1 MTDRLFVTVTCAEAF
16 WREIPMSSSYSVIN
30 ELYGVEPARQE
41 PRSHG
46 VLGLVIVMFLGGM
59 VLYESIHPVMR
70 LRSEPPPTLL
80 KSRKTLKAAATQ
92 IQDPIAQ
99 SYWSTAAEY
108 VAEKYPFGETLPT
121 RPPEGFTLAMGA
133 DYATSNLYWQRLRG
147 LWDQPD
153 MWVRSYQLDTGWVN
167 TALESLG
174 GTVRSYLSN

>member
-1 MTDRLFVTVTCAEAF
+1 
-16 WREIPMSSSYSVIN
+16 MSNSYSVIN
-30 ELYGVEPARQE
+30 DLYGVEPARQE
-41 PRSHG
+41 PRRQG
-46 VLGLVIVMFLGGM
+46 VLGLVVVMILGGM
-59 VLYESIHPVMR
+59 VLYVSVHPVMR

-92 IQDPIAQ
+92 AQNTVGQ

-108 VAEKYPFGETLPT
+108 VAEKYPYGETLPA
-121 RPPEGFTLAMGA
+121 RPPEGFAMAMGA

-153 MWVRSYQLDTGWVN
+153 MWIRSYQMDIGWVK

-174 GTVRSYLSN
+174 GMVRSYLSN